1 MLLYLFMA
9 LGISFTCS
17 VLEAVLLSTPMSF
30 ITMKEQE
37 GGGKSALLLKKYKQN
52 IDKPISA
59 ILSLNTIAH
68 TVGAAGVGAEA
79 VKVFGQEYFGI
90 ISAILTV
97 LILVLSEII
106 PKIVGATYWR
116 SLAIA
121 AARVVRVL
129 IFITYPLVVLSDL
142 IMHAVARRNKDQAS
156 VSREEVSAMV
166 NVGAEEGVFK
176 SRENRI
182 R

>member
-68 TVGAAGVGAEA
+68 TIGAAGVGAEA
-79 VKVFGQEYFGI
+79 VKIFGQAYFGI
-90 ISAILTV
+90 ISAILTI
-97 LILVLSEII
+97 LILVLRI
-106 PKIVGATYWR
+106 GGDWR
-116 SLAIA
+116 FFRRRSYGYSSTSAI
-121 AARVVRVL
+121 L
-129 IFITYPLVVLSDL
+129 WCYCPS
-142 IMHAVARRNKDQAS
+142 
-156 VSREEVSAMV
+156 
-166 NVGAEEGVFK
+166 
-176 SRENRI
+176 
-182 R
+182 

>member
-68 TVGAAGVGAEA
+68 TIGAAGDTYSGTFRDYTQDDRCFVLAAIGAF
-79 VKVFGQEYFGI
+79 FGAGHTGI
-90 ISAILTV
+90 RLH
-97 LILVLSEII
+97 LLSS
-106 PKIVGATYWR
+106 GAT
-116 SLAIA
+116 
-121 AARVVRVL
+121 VRVD
-129 IFITYPLVVLSDL
+129 YPYFFTQRKRGFGEPGGS
-142 IMHAVARRNKDQAS
+142 IGHAYD
-156 VSREEVSAMV
+156 
-166 NVGAEEGVFK
+166 G
-176 SRENRI
+176 
-182 R
+182 

>member
-68 TVGAAGVGAEA
+68 TIGAAGVGAEA
-79 VKVFGQEYFGI
+79 VKIFGQAYFGI
-90 ISAILTV
+90 ISAIIKI
-97 LILVLSEII
+97 LILVLS
-106 PKIVGATYWR
+106 
-116 SLAIA
+116 
-121 AARVVRVL
+121 
-129 IFITYPLVVLSDL
+129 
-142 IMHAVARRNKDQAS
+142 
-156 VSREEVSAMV
+156 
-166 NVGAEEGVFK
+166 
-176 SRENRI
+176 
-182 R
+182 

>member
-59 ILSLNTIAH
+59 ILSHRSGGSRSRGGKNIRSGLFRYHIGYTYDTHSGTFRDYTQDDRCFVLAAIGAFFGAGH
-68 TVGAAGVGAEA
+68 T
-79 VKVFGQEYFGI
+79 GI
-90 ISAILTV
+90 RLH
-97 LILVLSEII
+97 LLSS
-106 PKIVGATYWR
+106 GAT
-116 SLAIA
+116 
-121 AARVVRVL
+121 VRVD
-129 IFITYPLVVLSDL
+129 YPYFFTQRKRGFGEPGRS
-142 IMHAVARRNKDQAS
+142 IGHAYD
-156 VSREEVSAMV
+156 
-166 NVGAEEGVFK
+166 G
-176 SRENRI
+176 
-182 R
+182 

>member
-68 TVGAAGVGAEA
+68 TIGAAGVGAEA
-79 VKVFGQEYFGI
+79 VKIFGQAYFGI
-90 ISAILTV
+90 ISAILTI

-106 PKIVGATYWR
+106 PKTIAFFGAGHTGIRLHLLSSGAT
-116 SLAIA
+116 
-121 AARVVRVL
+121 VRVD
-129 IFITYPLVVLSDL
+129 YPYFFTQRKRGFGEPGGS
-142 IMHAVARRNKDQAS
+142 IGHAYD
-156 VSREEVSAMV
+156 
-166 NVGAEEGVFK
+166 G
-176 SRENRI
+176 
-182 R
+182 